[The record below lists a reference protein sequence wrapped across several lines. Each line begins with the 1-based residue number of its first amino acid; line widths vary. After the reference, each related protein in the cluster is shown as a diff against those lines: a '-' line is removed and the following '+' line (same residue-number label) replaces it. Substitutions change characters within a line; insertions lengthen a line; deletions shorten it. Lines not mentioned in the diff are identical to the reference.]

1 MTLSASTRY
10 VLYQPVVLTDTF
22 SVPFDIFSNSD
33 LRVVV
38 DGVDTTA
45 FSVAATYADG
55 RSTNAAVV
63 LTTAV
68 VDVDVEIYGLRQ
80 PRRESNYLPSS
91 PDLARNLQIDM
102 DALTASVQEARRDT
116 DAAVADATLAA
127 AAVSNVSES
136 AAAAAAS
143 ATEAAASAALAVDA
157 QENLFNNYAG
167 AWVQSVSYSRG
178 EWVQYG
184 GSSYVCILDHYSDL
198 ALSQPGAGADW
209 ADYWAVM
216 AARGSPG
223 AGTGDVL
230 AANAG
235 SEYVPVSGAFR
246 NNISAM
252 VRAISKRTGI
262 NLATEASAIDS
273 SIYNLGTGN
282 TNLPAGAGDGDSLVS
297 STIDTSNFN
306 YLLLGNARAWL
317 GRRVSNVL
325 TWTEI
330 ATKAY
335 AESLVGS
342 VLHVV
347 ERQPA
352 GTSAGS
358 SSTSY
363 AKRNLNL
370 VRWNTISGA
379 SMSSGTI
386 TLPPGTYR
394 LQASAPFYRSGA
406 SRAKIWNVTAGSTLL
421 LGTTAFGKS
430 GDTSEMTRAEV
441 SGAFTLAASTEIELW
456 HICQGAQSGN
466 GLGLAASLASEDEFY
481 AEIMI
486 EKLV

>member
-91 PDLARNLQIDM
+91 PDLAKNLQIDM

-116 DAAVADATLAA
+116 DAAVADASLAA

-167 AWVQSVSYSRG
+167 AWVQSVAYYRG

-198 ALSQPGAGADW
+198 AMSQPGAGADW
-209 ADYWAVM
+209 ADYWVVM

-235 SEYVPVSGAFR
+235 SEYVPVAGAFR

-273 SIYNLGTGN
+273 SIYNIGTGN
-282 TNLPAGAGDGDSLVS
+282 TNLPSGAGDGDSLVS
-297 STIDTSNFN
+297 SKIDSANFN
-306 YLLLGNARAWL
+306 YLLLGDARAWL

-325 TWTEI
+325 TWTEL
-330 ATKAY
+330 ATRAY
-335 AESLVGS
+335 AEGLVGS
-342 VLHVV
+342 VLHARDQKPSGTDGGTATAGAYAQRTLNVLATNAIAGASLAGN
-347 ERQPA
+347 RITLPA
-352 GTSAGS
+352 GTYHVRASVPGVECGAHK
-358 SSTSY
+358 
-363 AKRNLNL
+363 AKL
-370 VRWNTISGA
+370 V
-379 SMSSGTI
+379 
-386 TLPPGTYR
+386 
-394 LQASAPFYRSGA
+394 
-406 SRAKIWNVTAGSTLL
+406 NVTAGADLIVGQAARSLTGSTMGTIAEVAGIITLAVTSQIEL
-421 LGTTAFGKS
+421 QHRVTATRSAIGLGQACGFG
-430 GDTSEMTRAEV
+430 DVEVYSEMFITKI
-441 SGAFTLAASTEIELW
+441 S
-456 HICQGAQSGN
+456 
-466 GLGLAASLASEDEFY
+466 
-481 AEIMI
+481 
-486 EKLV
+486 